1 MNKVI
6 EVLNKLEQ
14 EVQELRENGEQDL
27 RSVLYS
33 IHQLKEENKEY
44 VPFVSEVTEFNSVMG
59 KDWQNRDTP
68 TINDKDAQ
76 FVIDFIDEELQELK
90 EAVKEKDIVEVLDA
104 ICDIAYVGLGNAVN
118 VFGLRDKILPA
129 YAEVQASNL
138 SKICKDESEA
148 QDTVISME
156 EKTGDMYYYKAIKNH
171 FVVFRNSDDKVGK
184 SISYFRPNLSQF
196 FTKEELNN
204 L

>member
-148 QDTVISME
+148 QDTVISMA
-156 EKTGDMYYYKAIKNH
+156 EKTGQIYYYKAIKNH